1 MTLAVDAM
9 ALGGAALKGL
19 LVIFVVLQI
28 VPGCI
33 YLERKICA
41 YIQGRRG
48 PNRFPSCDGLFVRF
62 ARTPGASVPPMRLR
76 LADARAINARLPP
89 YAARLVPKDASA
101 NYYWSCF
108 FRR

>member
-1 MTLAVDAM
+1 MVRRPEGNLCPVE
-9 ALGGAALKGL
+9 ALDQRLPPPATPSGGAD
-19 LVIFVVLQI
+19 LVVQ
-28 VPGCI
+28 P
-33 YLERKICA
+33 A
-41 YIQGRRG
+41 GRRG
-48 PNRFPSCDGLFVRF
+48 PDRFRSCDGLFVRF
-62 ARTPGASVPPMRLR
+62 ARTPGASVPQVRLR